1 MDIQKRRDQLLQALA
16 EARDQQRQADLM
28 LNNARAA
35 EHQLLGGIAI
45 LDELLAGQKKEA
57 NNNPAEAE
65 PEVAEPA
72 LAEAQA

>member
-1 MDIQKRRDQLLQALA
+1 MNYTQRREQLFKALA
-16 EARDQQRQADLM
+16 EQREIQRQAELM
-28 LNNARAA
+28 LDNARAA